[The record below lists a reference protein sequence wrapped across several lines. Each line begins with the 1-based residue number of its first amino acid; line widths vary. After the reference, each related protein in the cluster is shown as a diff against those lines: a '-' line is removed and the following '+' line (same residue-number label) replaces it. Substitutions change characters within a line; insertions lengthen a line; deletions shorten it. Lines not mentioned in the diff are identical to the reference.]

1 MKEIVDKEWEG
12 YTFEDLKNQIVV
24 NRVSVDII
32 KQHITNLGR
41 EVVVNPLNNIGG
53 KSHARYFE
61 KVMSALAYLEA
72 AVNIIK
78 RIREILK

>member
-32 KQHITNLGR
+32 KQHIADLSM
-41 EVVVNPLNNIGG
+41 LNIGG

>member
-1 MKEIVDKEWEG
+1 MKELVDKEWVG

-32 KQHITNLGR
+32 KQHVANLGR
-41 EVVVNPLNNIGG
+41 EVVVNSLNNIGG

-61 KVMSALAYLEA
+61 KVMSALAYFEA
-72 AVNIIK
+72 VVKIIK

>member
-1 MKEIVDKEWEG
+1 MKELVDKEWVG

-32 KQHITNLGR
+32 KQHIANLGR

-53 KSHARYFE
+53 KSHARCFE